1 MIQPTELAELFLQG
15 NDREALKQV
24 QQFLDTHNRKQLFD
38 QLLTPAMYHIG
49 ELWETNEISVADEH
63 LATAIC
69 DFVVSVI
76 DKRREEEHA
85 AKRKVMVLG
94 PEGEEHYIGLKMVSS
109 LFREHDWSVN
119 YLGPNMPLDHAME
132 AANRWQPDAIALSA
146 ALVYRV
152 PTLKAYINK
161 FKELA
166 HAPAIIV
173 GGRAAAFESSR
184 ILIEEGAILVKD
196 LEQLEHWIKTGEEPD
211 DEYRISI

>member
-24 QQFLDTHNRKQLFD
+24 QQFLDSHNRKKLFD

-49 ELWETNEISVADEH
+49 ELWETNAISVADEH

-146 ALVYRV
+146 ALVYRM